1 MIFELI
7 LVITIKDFNA
17 SVRDKEL
24 REINAKQH
32 ESEGSKI
39 EENVKESSVFEKL
52 YEVEKVENKLKSN
65 KQCTVDLN
73 DMEVVTSDQNI
84 YYEL

>member
-1 MIFELI
+1 M
-7 LVITIKDFNA
+7 VTIKDFNA
-17 SVRDKEL
+17 SGKDKEL
-24 REINAKQH
+24 RDISTRQH
-32 ESEGSKI
+32 ELKESKI
-39 EENVKESSVFEKL
+39 AENVAESSVFEKL

-65 KQCTVDLN
+65 QQATVDLK